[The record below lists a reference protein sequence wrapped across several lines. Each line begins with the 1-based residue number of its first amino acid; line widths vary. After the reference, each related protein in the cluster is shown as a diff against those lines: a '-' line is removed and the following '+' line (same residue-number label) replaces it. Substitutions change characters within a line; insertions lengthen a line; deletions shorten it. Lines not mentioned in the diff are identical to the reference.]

1 MESEKKALYGSNT
14 AATALAMQFLIWKS
28 LPHIINLS
36 GWLMGKTDIRGTL
49 LEYIEGAVIYI
60 LSCALPTVIFFLLRG
75 KKPRKYLRTKTE
87 LQLFPAFSLIFTAV
101 LTLLFVVAFNAAPS
115 NITPPLTYEMPKET
129 ANLIALF
136 LVRVIILP
144 VSVEVF
150 FRGVILNEFLPFGR
164 VCAISISAFS
174 CAALSSSLSEF
185 IYIFTLGAVCAL
197 FVYATDSLWTG
208 VFMHVVSNLTLFLS
222 SFVIS
227 RGIDRKY
234 AGGLVTLISFSAVLG
249 VISVIALSKRFRKNK
264 ITPTRYEKNNTP
276 LAKGI
281 FTPCAVA
288 YYLLIILYY

>member
-49 LEYIEGAVIYI
+49 LEYIESAVIYI
-60 LSCALPTVIFFLLRG
+60 LSCALPTVLFFSLRG
-75 KKPRKYLRTKTE
+75 KKPREYLRTKTE
-87 LQLFPAFSLIFTAV
+87 MQIFPVFSLIFTGA
-101 LTLLFVVAFNAAPS
+101 LTLLFVVAFSAAPS
-115 NITPPLTYEMPKET
+115 SIMSPLTYETPRET
-129 ANLIALF
+129 ANLISLF
-136 LVRVIILP
+136 IVEVIIIP
-144 VSVEVF
+144 ISVEVF

-164 VCAISISAFS
+164 ICAISVCAFS

-185 IYIFTLGAVCAL
+185 IYIFTLGVVCAL
-197 FVYATDSLWTG
+197 FVFATDSLWTG
-208 VFMHVVSNLTLFLS
+208 IFMHVVSNLTLFLS
-222 SFVIS
+222 SFIIS

-234 AGGLVTLISFSAVLG
+234 AGGLVTLISLSAVLG
-249 VISVIALSKRFRKNK
+249 VISVIALSKTFKKNR

-281 FTPCAVA
+281 FTPCAIA